1 MSFLNLLPVW
11 GTLAAIGVAV
21 PIIIHLLYRKN
32 KKETD
37 WAAMELLRRAL
48 VVRSGQIRLEDF
60 IILLLRCLTLL
71 LLAAALLRPILK
83 DSSLVGDQRVG
94 MVVAIDDSLSMNHGA
109 GNTRFETAIEQAR
122 KVLGTASPGDKVS
135 IVFLNEREI
144 DDQKKVPLRAAD
156 FDAIKVNDALDTAK
170 NSGASTHQ
178 SNLENS
184 IPLLKEMSD
193 EMKAGTKEIYII
205 TDAQQSDWNGLSS
218 EAKNML
224 GAIDASIYVLPVNSE
239 GDENRSVTSLNYV
252 SGSLNS
258 SGVARFEATVKNF
271 GTNAADAGNIEF
283 YQNSNLVRRQ
293 TLGTIGSGE
302 SKVIPF
308 LANYEKPGDLSI
320 TAKISKDSLGEDN
333 SRHTV
338 VNVRPRVRVL
348 CATDSI
354 DGGLGTQNNAL
365 FFLENALRLSSGD
378 EENGIQVTSVDSS
391 DLTLEKLNNYDIIIL
406 ANVSAPSAAIADRLK
421 KFTTDG
427 GGLIVFAGENINP
440 EKYEQS
446 FGNGQDSI
454 LPGIIGQ
461 KTSSGEENQGQWSLA
476 FPDSDHPLAR
486 VVKSMTEDVVNA
498 AKVKSIISIEPLAG
512 SQVILSL
519 VENNAP
525 ILVSKTVGEGSVIL
539 CATSADR
546 SWSELVVHPVYA
558 IMIQQAATTMTSKPD
573 SRLAK
578 INKTKTISIAGTKP
592 ANAVL
597 SKSKLSTDSDEVN
610 EENKSSVQVSSLTNE
625 SFKAEIK
632 AEHISESGIYQIL
645 GAQESVLGAIAAN
658 SEPLESD
665 VRVVAPDVLKET
677 VGAMPNVSILSESPE
692 QEIQNARKGSDLT
705 TLLLFSCILCFAVQ
719 SILAKIFTNKISKGE
734 TDIATS
740 LQLSNVAAARRT

>member
-1 MSFLNLLPVW
+1 MSFLNLFPVW
-11 GTLAAIGVAV
+11 GTLAAIGIAV

-83 DSSLVGDQRVG
+83 DSSLVGNQRVG

-109 GNTRFETAIEQAR
+109 TTRFETAIEKAR

-156 FDAIKVNDALDTAK
+156 YDANKVNDVLDAAK
-170 NSGASTHQ
+170 SSGASTHQ

-193 EMKAGTKEIYII
+193 EMKAGTKEIHII
-205 TDAQQSDWNGLSS
+205 TDAQQSDWTGLSS

-224 GAIDASIYVLPVNSE
+224 GEIPAQIYIIPVISE
-239 GDENRSVTSLNYV
+239 SDENRSVTSLNYV
-252 SGSLNS
+252 SGSLNN
-258 SGVARFEATVKNF
+258 SGVAKFEATVKNL
-271 GTNAADAGNIEF
+271 GTNDADAGKIEF
-283 YQNSNLVRRQ
+283 YQDNTLVKRDI
-293 TLGTIGSGE
+293 LGTIGSGE
-302 SKVIPF
+302 SKVVPF

-320 TAKISKDSLGEDN
+320 TAKITKDSLGADN

-354 DGGLGTQNNAL
+354 DGGLGTQNNDL

-391 DLTLEKLNNYDIIIL
+391 DLTLETLNDYDIIIL
-406 ANVSAPSAAIADRLK
+406 ANVSAPSAEIAERLK
-421 KFTTDG
+421 DFTSGG
-427 GGLIVFAGENINP
+427 GGLIIFAGENIDP

-446 FGNGQDSI
+446 FGNDQDSI
-454 LPGIIGQ
+454 LPGKIGP
-461 KTSSGEENQGQWSLA
+461 KTSTGEENQDLWTLA
-476 FPDSDHPLAR
+476 FPESDHPLAR
-486 VVKSMTEDVVNA
+486 VVKSMTEKVVND
-498 AKVKSIISIEPLAG
+498 AKVESIISVEPLPR

-525 ILVSKTVGEGSVIL
+525 ILMSKTVGEGSVIL

-573 SRLAK
+573 SRLTR
-578 INKTKTISIAGTKP
+578 INRTKAISIAGTQP
-592 ANAVL
+592 ASA
-597 SKSKLSTDSDEVN
+597 SIGKLSPDSEGTADT
-610 EENKSSVQVSSLTNE
+610 KKPSVQLTALPNE
-625 SFKAEIK
+625 NFKAEIK
-632 AEHISESGIYQIL
+632 AEDISESGIYQIL
-645 GAQESVLGAIAAN
+645 GPQGSVLGAIAAN
-658 SEPLESD
+658 SDPSESD
-665 VRVVAPDVLKET
+665 VRVVDPDVLKQT
-677 VGAMPNVSILSESPE
+677 IGAMKNIEILEGAPE
-692 QEIQNARKGSDLT
+692 QKIQSDRKGSDLT
-705 TLLLFSCILCFAVQ
+705 TWLLTLCIICFVAQ

>member
-1 MSFLNLLPVW
+1 MFSSLNLLPVW

-60 IILLLRCLTLL
+60 IILLLRCLPVL
-71 LLAAALLRPILK
+71 LLATALLRPILK
-83 DSSLVGDQRVG
+83 DSSLVGNQRVG

-109 GNTRFETAIEQAR
+109 TTRFETAIEKAR
-122 KVLGTASPGDKVS
+122 KILETASPGDKVS

-144 DDQKKVPLRAAD
+144 GDPKKVPLRAAD
-156 FDAIKVNDALDTAK
+156 YDTNKISEILDNAK
-170 NSGASTHQ
+170 RVGASTHQ
-178 SNLENS
+178 SNIENS

-193 EMKAGTKEIYII
+193 EMKAGTKEIHII
-205 TDAQQSDWNGLSS
+205 TDAQQSDWSSLST
-218 EAKNML
+218 EAKTML
-224 GAIDASIYVLPVNSE
+224 GKIAASIYLVPVNSE

-252 SGSLNS
+252 SGSLNN

-271 GTNAADAGNIEF
+271 GTNDADAGNIEF

-308 LANYEKPGDLSI
+308 LANYENPGDLSI

-354 DGGLGTQNNAL
+354 DGGIGTQNNDL

-391 DLTLEKLNNYDIIIL
+391 DLTLEKLKDYDIIIL
-406 ANVSAPSAAIADRLK
+406 ANVSAPSAEIAQRLK
-421 KFTTDG
+421 DFTSNG

-446 FGNGQDSI
+446 FGKGEESI
-454 LPGIIGQ
+454 LPGKIGP
-461 KTSSGEENQGQWSLA
+461 KTTSGEENQGQWSLA

-486 VVKSMTEDVVNA
+486 VVKSMTEEMVNA
-498 AKVKSIISIEPLAG
+498 AKVKSINSIEPLPG

-519 VENNAP
+519 VETNAP
-525 ILVSKTVGEGSVIL
+525 VLISKTVGEGSVIL

-546 SWSELVVHPVYA
+546 SWSELVLHPVYA
-558 IMIQQAATTMTSKPD
+558 IMIRQAATTMTSKPD
-573 SRLAK
+573 SRLAR
-578 INKTKTISIAGTKP
+578 INQTKSISIAGTKP
-592 ANAVL
+592 ATASL
-597 SKSKLSTDSDEVN
+597 GKLSTEPDETGDTDRPYV
-610 EENKSSVQVSSLTNE
+610 ELTSLTNE

-632 AEHISESGIYQIL
+632 AEDINESGIYQII
-645 GAQESVLGAIAAN
+645 GAQDSILGAIAAN
-658 SEPLESD
+658 SDPKESD

-677 VGAMPNVSILSESPE
+677 VGAMQNVSILEGE
-692 QEIQNARKGSDLT
+692 LGQEIMEDRKGSDLT
-705 TLLLFSCILCFAVQ
+705 SWLLGLCILCFVLQ
-719 SILAKIFTNKISKGE
+719 SILAKRFTNKISQGE

>member
-1 MSFLNLLPVW
+1 MSFLNLFPVW
-11 GTLAAIGVAV
+11 GTLAAIGVSV

-83 DSSLVGDQRVG
+83 DSSLVGDQKVG

-109 GNTRFETAIEQAR
+109 TTRFETAIETAR
-122 KVLGTASPGDKVS
+122 KVLETASPGDKVS

-156 FDAIKVNDALDTAK
+156 YDAIKVYDVLNAAK

-193 EMKAGTKEIYII
+193 EMKAGTKEIHII
-205 TDAQQSDWNGLSS
+205 TDAQQSDWTGLSS

-224 GAIDASIYVLPVNSE
+224 GEIPASIYIIPVNSE
-239 GDENRSVTSLNYV
+239 SAENRSVTSLNYV
-252 SGSLNS
+252 SGSLNN

-271 GTNAADAGNIEF
+271 GTNDADAGNIEF
-283 YQNSNLVRRQ
+283 YQNNNLVRRQ

-302 SKVIPF
+302 SKVVPF

-354 DGGLGTQNNAL
+354 DGGLGTQNNDL
-365 FFLENALRLSSGD
+365 FFLESALRLNSGD

-391 DLTLEKLNNYDIIIL
+391 DLTLEKLNDYDIIIL
-406 ANVSAPSAAIADRLK
+406 ANVSAPSAEIAERLK
-421 KFTTDG
+421 KFTSDG
-427 GGLIVFAGENINP
+427 GGLIVFAGDNINP
-440 EKYEQS
+440 EKYEQN
-446 FGNGQDSI
+446 FGNDQDSI
-454 LPGIIGQ
+454 LPGKIGQ
-461 KTSSGEENQGQWSLA
+461 KTSSDEENQGQWTLA

-486 VVKSMTEDVVNA
+486 AVKSMTEEMVND
-498 AKVKSIISIEPLAG
+498 AKVKSIVSIEPLPG

-558 IMIQQAATTMTSKPD
+558 IIIQQAATTMTSKPD
-573 SRLAK
+573 SRLAR
-578 INKTKTISIAGTKP
+578 INKTKTISITGAKP
-592 ANAVL
+592 ASAAL
-597 SKSKLSTDSDEVN
+597 GKLSADSEGTADA
-610 EENKSSVQVSSLTNE
+610 NKPSVQLTSLTNE

-645 GAQESVLGAIAAN
+645 GSQDSVLGAIAAN
-658 SEPLESD
+658 SDPSESD
-665 VRVVAPDVLKET
+665 VRVVDSDVLKQT
-677 VGAMPNVSILSESPE
+677 IGAMKNVSILEGAPE
-692 QEIQNARKGSDLT
+692 QKIKNARKGSDLT
-705 TLLLFSCILCFAVQ
+705 KWLLTLCILCFATQ

>member
-1 MSFLNLLPVW
+1 MSFLNLFPVW
-11 GTLAAIGVAV
+11 GTLAAIGVSV

-109 GNTRFETAIEQAR
+109 TTRFEKAIEKAR

-156 FDAIKVNDALDTAK
+156 YDANKVNDVLDTAK
-170 NSGASTHQ
+170 SSGASTHQ

-193 EMKAGTKEIYII
+193 EMKAGTKEIHII
-205 TDAQQSDWNGLSS
+205 TDAQQSDWIGLSS
-218 EAKNML
+218 KAKNML
-224 GAIDASIYVLPVNSE
+224 GEIPASIYIIPVNSE

-252 SGSLNS
+252 SGSLNN

-271 GTNAADAGNIEF
+271 GTNDADAGNIEF
-283 YQNSNLVRRQ
+283 YQNNNLVRRQ

-302 SKVIPF
+302 SKVVPF

-354 DGGLGTQNNAL
+354 DGGLGTQNNDL
-365 FFLENALRLSSGD
+365 FFLESALRLSSGD

-391 DLTLEKLNNYDIIIL
+391 DLTLEKLNDYDIIIL
-406 ANVSAPSAAIADRLK
+406 ANVSAPSAEIAERLK
-421 KFTTDG
+421 KFTSDG
-427 GGLIVFAGENINP
+427 GGLIVFAGDNINP
-440 EKYEQS
+440 EKYEQN
-446 FGNGQDSI
+446 FGNDQDSI
-454 LPGIIGQ
+454 LPGKIGQ
-461 KTSSGEENQGQWSLA
+461 KTSSDEENQGQWSLA

-486 VVKSMTEDVVNA
+486 AVKSMTEEMVND
-498 AKVKSIISIEPLAG
+498 AKVKSIVSIEPLPG

-558 IMIQQAATTMTSKPD
+558 IIIQQAATTMTSKPD
-573 SRLAK
+573 SRLAR
-578 INKTKTISIAGTKP
+578 INKTKTISITGAKP
-592 ANAVL
+592 ASAAL
-597 SKSKLSTDSDEVN
+597 GKLSADSEGTADT
-610 EENKSSVQVSSLTNE
+610 NKPSVQLTSLTNE

-645 GAQESVLGAIAAN
+645 GLQDSVLGAIAAN
-658 SEPLESD
+658 SDPSESD
-665 VRVVAPDVLKET
+665 VRVVAPDVLEQT
-677 VGAMPNVSILSESPE
+677 IGAMKNVSILEGAPE
-692 QEIQNARKGSDLT
+692 QKIKNARKGSDLT
-705 TLLLFSCILCFAVQ
+705 KWLLTLCILCFATQ

>member
-1 MSFLNLLPVW
+1 MTPLNLLPVW
-11 GTLAAIGVAV
+11 GTLAAIGIAV

-83 DSSLVGDQRVG
+83 DSSLVGNQRVG

-109 GNTRFETAIEQAR
+109 TTRFETAIEKAR

-144 DDQKKVPLRAAD
+144 DDQKKVPLRAAEY
-156 FDAIKVNDALDTAK
+156 DANKVNDVLDAAK
-170 NSGASTHQ
+170 SSGASTHQ

-193 EMKAGTKEIYII
+193 EMKAGTKEIHII
-205 TDAQQSDWNGLSS
+205 TDAQQSDWTGLSS

-224 GAIDASIYVLPVNSE
+224 GEIPAQIYIIPVISE
-239 GDENRSVTSLNYV
+239 SDENRSVTSLNYV
-252 SGSLNS
+252 SGSLNN
-258 SGVARFEATVKNF
+258 SGVAKFEATVKNF
-271 GTNAADAGNIEF
+271 GTNDADAGKIEF
-283 YQNSNLVRRQ
+283 YQNSNLVKRRE
-293 TLGTIGSGE
+293 LGTIGSGE
-302 SKVIPF
+302 SKVVSF

-320 TAKISKDSLGEDN
+320 TAKITKDSLGADN

-354 DGGLGTQNNAL
+354 DGGLGTQNNDL
-365 FFLENALRLSSGD
+365 FFLERALRLSSGD

-391 DLTLEKLNNYDIIIL
+391 DLTLEKLNDYDIIIL
-406 ANVSAPSAAIADRLK
+406 ANVSSPSAEIAERLK
-421 KFTTDG
+421 KFTSNG

-446 FGNGQDSI
+446 FGNDQDSI
-454 LPGIIGQ
+454 LPGKIGQ

-486 VVKSMTEDVVNA
+486 VVKSMTEEMVNT
-498 AKVKSIISIEPLAG
+498 AKVKSIISIEKYPG

-519 VENNAP
+519 VENDAP
-525 ILVSKTVGEGSVIL
+525 ILISKTVGEGSVIL

-573 SRLAK
+573 SRLTR
-578 INKTKTISIAGTKP
+578 INKSKAISIAGIQP
-592 ANAVL
+592 ASA
-597 SKSKLSTDSDEVN
+597 SIGKLSADSEGTADT
-610 EENKSSVQVSSLTNE
+610 KKPSVQLTALTNE
-625 SFKAEIK
+625 NFKAEIK
-632 AEHISESGIYQIL
+632 AEDISESGIYQIL
-645 GAQESVLGAIAAN
+645 GPQGSVLGAIAAN
-658 SEPLESD
+658 SDPSESN
-665 VRVVAPDVLKET
+665 VRVVAPDVLEQT
-677 VGAMPNVSILSESPE
+677 IGAMKNIEILEGAPE
-692 QEIQNARKGSDLT
+692 QKIQSDRKGSDLT
-705 TLLLFSCILCFAVQ
+705 TWLLTLCIICFLAQ